1 MKDAASLFFPY
12 LFFLFYFIFF
22 TIVLIFGFII
32 WIKRVKEES
41 VSVCFLC
48 VQTDPEA
55 LIPSL
60 QIQLF
65 SKGARFCTQ
74 CTKLKIS
81 AA

>member
-12 LFFLFYFIFF
+12 YYFNLFFF
-22 TIVLIFGFII
+22 TIVLLFGFII

-65 SKGARFCTQ
+65 SKSARFCTQ

>member
-12 LFFLFYFIFF
+12 LFFLFFYFFF
-22 TIVLIFGFII
+22 TIVLIFGLII